1 MRSKNILSVAAFV
14 LAFGLSAAFASL
26 FIPETRTESYAI
38 RVNDSKPTSCFSHRR
53 NSAVANKIAD
63 FINADKRNGRQS
75 ERAAYEYGRDIFTK
89 TDGSAIAGYAVAV
102 EGYVDDSSSM
112 ETEVLPSDLQ
122 NEWQEHMKA
131 WRDYSNFLNR
141 MKKSSNRAGWSVE
154 ELENTDDF
162 HSREIS
168 RTWRNVIQTGRSYGA
183 NVY

>member
-1 MRSKNILSVAAFV
+1 MRTKNILSVAAFV

-26 FIPETRTESYAI
+26 FIPETQTESY
-38 RVNDSKPTSCFSHRR
+38 VFQTNDSRPTNCFSHRR

-63 FINADKRNGRQS
+63 FINADKRNGRES

-89 TDGSAIAGYAVAV
+89 TDGSAISGYADAV
-102 EGYVDDSSSM
+102 EGYVDDSSRLDADA
-112 ETEVLPSDLQ
+112 LPDDLQ
-122 NEWQEHMKA
+122 PAWREHIKA

-154 ELENTDDF
+154 ELESTDDF
-162 HSREIS
+162 HSREIT
-168 RTWRNVIQTGRSYGA
+168 RTWRNVIQIGRSYGA